1 MENGS
6 ASFEWLLNGESVRV
20 ENLPATTTL
29 LDWLRASGRTG
40 SKCGCAEGDCGAC
53 SVAIVERDA
62 HGRPTYRAINSCIAL
77 LPMFAGR
84 EVVTVE
90 GIAEGES
97 KDQRPETKDQRLGTR
112 DHGLHPVQSAMVEHG
127 GSQCG
132 YCTPGFV
139 VSMFEGYYRGI
150 KEPCAINDQ
159 LCGNLCRCT
168 GYRPI
173 REAMIAALKARAGG
187 ACGEYGESATTGGD
201 PFAARLTR
209 EVAPPSALSYA
220 GGGEQFFR
228 PTSLAEL
235 HALRSRHPQ
244 AKLVAGA
251 TEIGV
256 ELNKKFRKFPAL
268 ISVEGVAELTRI
280 RATAGEWRIGAAATL
295 TAIEEALAGEFPS
308 VAKMLAVFAA
318 RQIRN
323 RATLG
328 GNLVTASPIGDSAPV
343 LLTLDASV
351 VLASTLGERTVA
363 LADFFTGYRQT
374 QLRPDEVMK
383 EIVLPRF
390 SDESVVPGSARVPRA
405 ADGVPPDASESAA
418 GRRELHAGRVR
429 ALGRGDGLVRFVDF
443 QKVSHRRELD
453 ISIVAGAFCVDVD
466 ASGVVRHAR
475 IAFGGV
481 AAMPL
486 RAKRAELALVG
497 KELGEAATVEA
508 VAEILRG
515 EFTPI
520 DDVRGSAAYRR
531 GVVGALWEKF
541 VAGSP
546 VGAGGGADARGGE
559 AGSFVRGGFAG
570 AGKWAAESEAGR
582 LSHDSS
588 RDLRHES
595 AIGHVTG
602 GARYVD
608 DTAQKRPM
616 LEVWPVMAPH
626 ARAKILRR
634 DASAARAMP
643 GIAAV
648 LLAEDVP
655 GENNVGV
662 ARHDEPLFAADEV
675 LYHGHIVA
683 LVVGETLAAC
693 RAAAAL
699 VRVEY
704 EVLPAVVGIRAALAR
719 ESFHNPPRVMT
730 RGDCAAAMASAP
742 RRLAGEIELG
752 GQEHFYLETQAA
764 WAEPGDDGDV
774 FIASS
779 TQHPSEI
786 QAIIGEVLALPRHKI
801 VVQAP
806 RMGGGFGGKETQG
819 NTPAALVALA
829 AMKTG
834 RPVRVQFDRDL
845 DMTLTGKRHPFFAT
859 FEVGFA
865 EDGVIR
871 AVTADLVSDG
881 GWSLDLS
888 QPIVDRALFHL
899 DNAYYLPAV
908 RFTGRIAKTNVAS
921 NTAFRGFGGPQGMFV
936 IEEIV
941 DRVARACGLPPEVV
955 RERNLYRGTG
965 ETNTTHYGADI
976 GDNRIGKI
984 WRMVIVQAKFAERRA
999 EIAAWNRAPEHARV
1013 KRGLAVTPVKF
1024 GISFT
1029 LTHYNQGGA
1038 LVHVYQ
1044 DGTVQ
1049 VNHGGTEMG
1058 QGLHTKILGVAMREL
1073 GLPASVIRMMPTST
1087 DKVPNTSA
1095 TAASAG
1101 ADLNGAAVRNACATL
1116 RERLVPV
1123 AAKLLGCRAG
1133 SPDPADAAHA
1143 GAANNGGVNGGVGR
1157 PRHTTDDDIVFA
1169 DGFAFS
1175 KNDPAARVPF
1185 AKVVATAYAARVSL
1199 SATGYYST
1207 PGLHWNWETV
1217 SGRPFAYYACGA
1229 AVAEVEV
1236 DGYTGMSRVRRVDI
1250 VHDVGDSLN
1259 PGIDRG
1265 QIEGGFVQGM
1275 GWLTSEELKWDAA
1288 GRLLT
1293 HSASTY
1299 QIPAMGDAPLEFNV
1313 TLLPDAANDK
1323 AVHGSKAVGEPPLM
1337 LAFSV
1342 REAIRDAVANFGAPG
1357 GQVALA
1363 SPATGEAVWRAIEGR
1378 SNPRGNEI
1386 RFAPVGGRT

>member
-1 MENGS
+1 MGNTSVAFAS
-6 ASFEWLLNGESVRV
+6 AAQTESFEFTLNGESIVV
-20 ENLPATTTL
+20 AGVAATTTL
-29 LDWLRASGRTG
+29 LDWLRSTGRTG

-53 SVAIVERDA
+53 SVALVERDA
-62 HGRPTYRAINSCIAL
+62 AGRPTYRAINSCIAL
-77 LPMFAGR
+77 LPIFAGR

-90 GIAEGES
+90 GLAGGGNE
-97 KDQRPETKDQRLGTR
+97 K
-112 DHGLHPVQSAMVEHG
+112 LHPVQSAMVEHY

-139 VSMFEGYYRGI
+139 MSAFEGYYRDGA
-150 KEPCAINDQ
+150 KSQAQLCDQ

-168 GYRPI
+168 GYRAI
-173 REAMIAALKARAGG
+173 RDAATDAWAQRTPERDAK
-187 ACGEYGESATTGGD
+187 D
-201 PFAARLTR
+201 PFAQRLKDAV
-209 EVAPPSALSYA
+209 EPPTALNYA
-220 GGGEQFFR
+220 GAGEVFLR
-228 PTSLAEL
+228 PTSLPEL
-235 HALRSRHPQ
+235 FALRSRYPQ

-256 ELNKKFRKFPAL
+256 ELNKKHSRFPAL
-268 ISVEGVAELTRI
+268 ISLEGVPELTRI
-280 RATAGEWRIGAAATL
+280 TSTSMEWRIGAAATL
-295 TAIEEALAGEFPS
+295 TAIEEALGDEFPS
-308 VAKMLAVFAA
+308 MAKMLAVFAS

-351 VLASTLGERTVA
+351 VVASTLGDRT
-363 LADFFTGYRQT
+363 LPLDGFFTGYRQT
-374 QLRPDEVMK
+374 KLRPDEVMK
-383 EIVLPRF
+383 EIVLPR
-390 SDESVVPGSARVPRA
+390 A
-405 ADGVPPDASESAA
+405 AWSRGLT
-418 GRRELHAGRVR
+418 RR
-429 ALGRGDGLVRFVDF
+429 VDF

-453 ISIVAGAFCVDVD
+453 ISIVAGAFAVDCD

-475 IAFGGV
+475 IAYGGV
-481 AAMPL
+481 AVMPL
-486 RAKRAELALVG
+486 RARKA
-497 KELGEAATVEA
+497 EAALEGKKLSDAAGA

-520 DDVRGSAAYRR
+520 DDLRGSAEYRR
-531 GVVGALWEKF
+531 GIVVALWEKF
-541 VAGSP
+541 VAGATSL
-546 VGAGGGADARGGE
+546 AMDAPATF
-559 AGSFVRGGFAG
+559 AGSAPWPVE
-570 AGKWAAESEAGR
+570 AA
-582 LSHDSS
+582 S
-588 RDLRHES
+588 RQLRHES
-595 AIGHVTG
+595 AVGHVTG
-602 GARYVD
+602 RAQYVG
-608 DTAQKRPM
+608 DTAEKQPM
-616 LEVWPVMAPH
+616 FEVWPVTSPH
-626 ARAKILRR
+626 ARAKIKRR
-634 DASAARAMP
+634 DAGAALGVP

-648 LLAEDVP
+648 LMAEDVP
-655 GENNVGV
+655 GHNNVGV
-662 ARHDEPLFAADEV
+662 SRHDETLFAADEV

-683 LVVGETLAAC
+683 LVVGESLAAC
-693 RAAAAL
+693 RAAATL
-699 VRVEY
+699 VQVEY
-704 EVLPAVVGIRAALAR
+704 EPLPPVLTIRDAIAQ
-719 ESFHNPPRVMT
+719 ESFHNPPRLMT
-730 RGDCAAAMASAP
+730 RGDCAAAMNAAP
-742 RRLAGEIELG
+742 QKLAGEFEFG
-752 GQEHFYLETQAA
+752 GQEHFYLETHAA

-786 QAIIGEVLALPRHKI
+786 QAIVSEVLGLPRNKI

-829 AMKTG
+829 AQKTG

-845 DMTLTGKRHPFFAT
+845 DMQLTGKRHPFYAK
-859 FEVGFA
+859 FEVGFTN
-865 EDGVIR
+865 DGVIR
-871 AVTADLVSDG
+871 AMQADLFSNG

-908 RFTGRIAKTNVAS
+908 RFTGRIAKTNLAS
-921 NTAFRGFGGPQGMFV
+921 NTAFRGFGGPQGMLV

-941 DRVARACGLPPEVV
+941 DRVARALGLPPEAV
-955 RERNLYRGTG
+955 RERNLYHGTG

-976 GDNRIGKI
+976 GDNRIQKV
-984 WRMVIVQAKFAERRA
+984 WWQVQKQAKFLERRK
-999 EIAAWNRAPEHARV
+999 EIATWNGAHARV
-1013 KRGLAVTPVKF
+1013 KRGIAVTPVKF

-1029 LTHYNQGGA
+1029 LTHYNQAGA

-1073 GLPASVIRMMPTST
+1073 GLPASAIRMMPTST

-1101 ADLNGAAVRNACATL
+1101 ADLNGAAVRNACTTL
-1116 RERLVPV
+1116 RERMAPV
-1123 AAKLLGCRAG
+1123 AAKLLKV
-1133 SPDPADAAHA
+1133 SA
-1143 GAANNGGVNGGVGR
+1143 GAA
-1157 PRHTTDDDIVFA
+1157 DIGFA
-1169 DGFAFS
+1169 DGFVFS
-1175 KNDPAARVPF
+1175 KSEPDARLPF
-1185 AKVVATAYAARVSL
+1185 AKVAVQCYHERVSL
-1199 SATGYYST
+1199 SATGFYAT
-1207 PGLHWNWETV
+1207 PGIHWDWKTV

-1259 PGIDRG
+1259 PGVDRG

-1299 QIPAMGDAPLEFNV
+1299 QIPAISDAPMEFNV

-1342 REAIRDAVANFGAPG
+1342 REAIRDAVSNFGKLG
-1357 GQVALA
+1357 GQVPLA
-1363 SPATGEAVWRAIEGR
+1363 SPATGEAVWRAIQK
-1378 SNPRGNEI
+1378 
-1386 RFAPVGGRT
+1386 RTA